1 MSRHPC
7 STCLWTVATC
17 MLFIGRAGAVAPEIH
32 DEAKFFSAEAVK
44 KANEQIRE
52 IYSKFHKDLLIETF
66 PSVPSDQLDKVKA
79 MESKEKAD
87 YFRKLAIEHA
97 KERVVNGIY
106 VLVTREPKYLYI
118 EITPAARETFDQDF
132 YNHIRKL
139 LFASFREDRFDEGL
153 AAAVQA
159 VKERLASAASK

>member
-1 MSRHPC
+1 MAV
-7 STCLWTVATC
+7 CLF
-17 MLFIGRAGAVAPEIH
+17 FIGRAGAVAPEIH
-32 DEAKFFSAEAVK
+32 DEAKFFSPDAVK

-52 IYSKFHKDLLIETF
+52 IFSKYGKDVLIETF
-66 PSVPSDQLDKVKA
+66 PSVPADQLEKVKA

-87 YFRKLAIEHA
+87 YYRKLAIEHA

-118 EITPAARETFDQDF
+118 EITPSARETFDKEF
-132 YNHIRKL
+132 YNHFRKV
-139 LFASFREDRFDEGL
+139 LFANFGKDHFDEGL

-159 VKERLASAASK
+159 VKEQLGKAASK